1 MQRFFPITPL
11 VKVETIE
18 TQEYIE
24 KLIYKRQRAIL
35 MEVQLDNVTLK
46 NEMWGDLY
54 LTKDKCYNI
63 INGKFYNGRII
74 SADSLQCAITEI
86 DYMIIKET
94 YRFNF
99 TLLQW
104 YKATKGKMPQ
114 CIIDFIIEQYRL
126 KTELKGLSGEL
137 NETLYMKSKNR
148 LNGIYG
154 LFATAPIREEIIYR
168 KEDRD
173 FHFAE
178 EADIDALFEKS
189 KRSYWLPYQFGIWCT
204 ALARYEL
211 YRGIKTVFKPDAP
224 ELTDF
229 VYCDTDSVKYIGTAD
244 WSEYNAEKIRLST
257 ESGAFATDSKG
268 KTHYMGVFESEGC
281 YDRFKSC
288 GAKKYAYEKN
298 GKLSVT
304 IAGVEKKR
312 GAVELKN
319 NGGLE
324 ALKDG
329 FVFRE
334 AGGLCAKYNDIPE
347 VTEITINGYTVPIT
361 SNLYLSKSEY
371 TLGDME
377 IYKRILGLSKIV
389 FDKLYKAWYTEE
401 ADKSAE

>member
-11 VKVETIE
+11 VKEEQIV

-35 MEVQLDNVTLK
+35 MEVQLDNVELI
-46 NEMWGDLY
+46 NDLWGDLY

-63 INGKFYNGRII
+63 VNGRFYNGRVL
-74 SADSLQCAITEI
+74 SADSLTCALTEV
-86 DYMIIKET
+86 DYIIIKEV
-94 YRFNF
+94 YRFDF

-104 YKATKGKMPQ
+104 YKASKGKIPQ

-126 KTELKGLSGEL
+126 KTELKGLTGDL

-154 LFATAPIREEIIYR
+154 LFATAPIREEIVYN
-168 KEDRD
+168 KQDRD
-173 FHFAE
+173 FHFKE
-178 EADIDALFEKS
+178 ENDIEELFETS
-189 KRSYWLPYQFGIWCT
+189 KRGYWLPYQFGIWCT

-211 YRGIKTVFKPDAP
+211 YKGIKTVSCKSGADF
-224 ELTDF
+224 TDF
-229 VYCDTDSVKYIGTAD
+229 VYCDTDSVKYIGAVD
-244 WSEYNAEKIRLST
+244 WTKYNAEKIRLSK
-257 ESGAFATDSKG
+257 ESGAYATDAKG
-268 KTHYMGVFESEGC
+268 KTHYMGVFESEGT

-304 IAGVEKKR
+304 IAGVEKKK
-312 GAVELKN
+312 GAIELAAH
-319 NGGLE
+319 GGLD
-324 ALKDG
+324 ALQDG

-347 VTEITINGYTVPIT
+347 VEEIEIDGYIIPIT
-361 SNLYLSKSEY
+361 ANLYLTQSEY

-377 IYKRILGLSKIV
+377 IYKRILGLSKIM
-389 FDKLYKAWYTEE
+389 FDKLFNM
-401 ADKSAE
+401 